1 VTLNIKLTVAL
12 RAEDLAG
19 VPAGTRIATN
29 DNKILELDMVETP
42 TMRPDAGQRYWIVP
56 GTLEPFYEPPARW
69 FPAFILPPAIDLKAS
84 LDQANSA

>member
-29 DNKILELDMVETP
+29 DNKILELDMIETP

-56 GTLEPFYEPPARW
+56 GTLEPFYQPPSSW
-69 FPAFILPPAIDLKAS
+69 FPAFILPPVVDPVV
-84 LDQANSA
+84 